1 MSILDWAFGVVLFA
15 ASALLWTG
23 IALMLAVGV
32 SFGAV
37 FAVSLLLGLSCWMI
51 CVVGGP

>member
-1 MSILDWAFGVVLFA
+1 MRIIDWAFGVVLFA
-15 ASALLWTG
+15 ASALFWALV
-23 IALMLAVGV
+23 ALMLAGWV

-37 FAVSLLLGLSCWMI
+37 FAVSLLLGLFCWMI